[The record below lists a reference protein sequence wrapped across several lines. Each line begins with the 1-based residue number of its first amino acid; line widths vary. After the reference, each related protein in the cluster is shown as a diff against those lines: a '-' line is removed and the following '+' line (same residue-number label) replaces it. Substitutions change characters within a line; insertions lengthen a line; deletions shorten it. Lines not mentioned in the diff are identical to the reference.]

1 MRIPHLDID
10 SHVFSEVMMDI
21 LGEREETGTV
31 HFSSNYP
38 DMQHPRGS
46 ETKICEQ
53 GKSVPA
59 PEASIPAALGVLPV
73 KTAALLVTDDNV
85 S

>member
-46 ETKICEQ
+46 
-53 GKSVPA
+53 
-59 PEASIPAALGVLPV
+59 
-73 KTAALLVTDDNV
+73 
-85 S
+85 